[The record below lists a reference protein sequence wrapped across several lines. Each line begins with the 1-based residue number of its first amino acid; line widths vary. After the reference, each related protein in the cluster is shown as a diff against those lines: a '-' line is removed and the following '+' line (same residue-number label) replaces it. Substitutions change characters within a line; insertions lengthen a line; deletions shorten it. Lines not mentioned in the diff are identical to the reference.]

1 MAYEETEPW
10 YPPKIGDWVTDKRGK
25 VWQILGVHNTEGVLC
40 ASKTAN
46 GRTYKKYKRMLDLTK
61 LDDSL
66 GKILTSVNKLEV
78 THGN

>member
-25 VWQILGVHNTEGVLC
+25 VWNIVGVDQHLGVLC
-40 ASKTAN
+40 VTTSETGK
-46 GRTYKKYKRMLDLTK
+46 RSRKSYKKMKDLTK

-66 GKILTSVNKLEV
+66 GKILTSVNKESK
-78 THGN
+78 